1 MKKKYEFS
9 KETLEIDGHILHRI
23 IALKDFNI
31 VKKGDLGGFIEEE
44 DNLSQYGECWIYDN
58 AAVYDGAIVYGDAM
72 ICNKAR
78 IFDNAEVG
86 DNVVICN
93 NVLVYGYATICDN
106 AKIFGNVKIYDF
118 ATIGNNAYIYSDVK
132 IYNHAKV
139 YGNTIIWD
147 KVRIFDYA
155 VVCDN
160 AKIND
165 SAEICDKAVV
175 CGNVEIKGNAI
186 IRNNKSDYIIF
197 KNWWSSGRFF
207 TWTRS
212 NDMWSVGCFYGTG
225 EELVKKA
232 YNDSEEK
239 GHEYEKVVKY
249 IESIKPKLK

>member
-1 MKKKYEFS
+1 MKTNRKYDFTG
-9 KETLEIDGHILHRI
+9 ETLEIDGHILHRI
-23 IALKDFNI
+23 VALKDFNI
-31 VKKGDLGGFIEEE
+31 VKKGDLGGFVEEE
-44 DNLSQYGECWIYDN
+44 DNLSQYGKCWIYDN
-58 AAVYDGAIVYGDAM
+58 AAVYDDAIVYGDAM
-72 ICNKAR
+72 IWDKVR
-78 IFDNAEVG
+78 IFDNAKVG
-86 DNVVICN
+86 
-93 NVLVYGYATICDN
+93 DN

-118 ATIGNNAYIYSDVK
+118 ATISNNAYIYGDVE

-139 YGNTIIWD
+139 YNNVTIWD
-147 KVRIFDYA
+147 KARIFDYA
-155 VVCDN
+155 LVYGN
-160 AKIND
+160 ARIND

-175 CGNVEIKGNAI
+175 CGNAEIKGNAI

-239 GHEYEKVVKY
+239 GHEYEKIVKY
-249 IESIKPKLK
+249 IESIKSKLK